1 MQPKSVR
8 CFDFAM
14 YQILTVDDTT
24 ECDSA
29 LKAESAEW
37 VLGWILERSIL
48 ERPFLE
54 RKFLDATIPNV
65 TIPRRDNS

>member
-14 YQILTVDDTT
+14 HQILTVDDTT

-29 LKAESAEW
+29 LKDESAEW
-37 VLGWILERSIL
+37 VLG
-48 ERPFLE
+48 
-54 RKFLDATIPNV
+54 
-65 TIPRRDNS
+65 